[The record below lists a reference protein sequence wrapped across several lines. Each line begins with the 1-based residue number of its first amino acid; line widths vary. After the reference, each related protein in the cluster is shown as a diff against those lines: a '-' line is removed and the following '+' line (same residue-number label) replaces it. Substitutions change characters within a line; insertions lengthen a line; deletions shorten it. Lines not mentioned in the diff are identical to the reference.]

1 MRLIPNF
8 RGHDF
13 FPHDLRLPFMRFK
26 GLCFALSLVAMA
38 LSLAVISVKGF
49 NYGVDFTGGTVIE
62 VQSKTGPADIA
73 QLRDKLNRLGV
84 GSVQIQSFGGPT
96 DVLIRV
102 EQQKGGDADQKTAIT
117 KVTEALGTQFEQRR
131 LESVGPAVSGEL
143 RWTGFM
149 AVVAGLLAIVAYVW
163 LRFEWQFALGAIV
176 ALTHDVLLVAGIFSL
191 LQLEFDLSIVAALL
205 TILGYSVNDTVVV
218 SDRIRENLRKYKRM
232 RLDDLLNLSIN
243 ETLSRTI
250 LTGCTALAVLVA
262 LYIFGGEVIRNFNLA
277 MLLGVIIGTYSSVFI
292 AAPLLGYLGVKREWT
307 PGPTKPAGAAAQA
320 AKRAN
325 AA

>member
-1 MRLIPNF
+1 MFFVPNF

-26 GLCFALSLVAMA
+26 GLCFALSLIAMA
-38 LSLAVISVKGF
+38 LSLAVIWVKGF

-73 QLRDKLNRLGV
+73 QLRDTLTRLGV
-84 GSVQIQSFGGPT
+84 GAVQIQSFGAPT

-102 EQQKGGDADQKTAIT
+102 EEQKGGAEARKAALA
-117 KVTEALGTQFEQRR
+117 KVTEALGGKFEQRR
-131 LESVGPAVSGEL
+131 LETVGPAVSSEL
-143 RWTGFM
+143 RWTGFK
-149 AVVAGLLAIVAYVW
+149 AVVVGLLAIVAYVW
-163 LRFEWQFALGAIV
+163 VRFEWQFALGAIV

-232 RLDDLLNLSIN
+232 GLDELLNLSIN

-250 LTGCTALAVLVA
+250 LTGCTAIAVLVA

-307 PGPTKPAGAAAQA
+307 PGPAKPPGAAQRAKA
-320 AKRAN
+320 A
-325 AA
+325 